1 MGETLDRFNGYS
13 DPSTV
18 CWIWEGRGSGRAERS
33 SKTRGRGKKRAVTC
47 AGECGGGEKG
57 KVKLEWFMGKAN
69 WDRVKKD
76 KYM

>member
-1 MGETLDRFNGYS
+1 MGGQK
-13 DPSTV
+13 
-18 CWIWEGRGSGRAERS
+18 AEC
-33 SKTRGRGKKRAVTC
+33 SKTCVCAKKRPVTC